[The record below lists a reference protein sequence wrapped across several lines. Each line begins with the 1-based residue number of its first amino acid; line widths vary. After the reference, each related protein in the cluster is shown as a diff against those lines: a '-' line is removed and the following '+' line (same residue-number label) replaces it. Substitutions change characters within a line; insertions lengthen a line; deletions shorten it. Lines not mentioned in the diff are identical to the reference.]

1 MEKSEQT
8 KAKLVSAVMKLMNN
22 GQKISRYGLL
32 AFAILVSFL
41 PILNPLQIFSSLQ
54 NYSFDTFQRML
65 PREIHS
71 EDPLVIIDID
81 DRSLA
86 EIGQWP
92 WPRNQLAKLTNQA
105 YAAAALG
112 FDIVFAESDRTN
124 PENFIDSYPLNQ
136 ALKKELSK
144 LPSNDELFAQ
154 AIVNHGTVVLG
165 QALNNKNNTQPYK
178 AKYGLVTQGD
188 DPKQFIRN
196 YLGAQNNIKPLN
208 DTASGIG
215 SMSIGN
221 NDAIVRQLPTF
232 ERIDDQLVPSLA
244 LEMTRVALGASTFQ
258 IKSSNASSEEAFGAQ
273 TGINNIK
280 LGPLTI
286 PTTPEGNV
294 WVYFAPTKNIPSV
307 SAGDVISGLI
317 PPEFFE
323 GKIALVGTSAA
334 GLLDLRSTPTEKNI
348 PGVTVIAQFIQQ
360 IFANEFL
367 QRPDWLFGAE
377 FLAGLVL
384 AVLVTLSIQA
394 LGPIGGLSILIVGS
408 SGIIGSSYYF
418 FKSKLFLVDPI
429 SPLIISLSV
438 YVVVTFCNFLFT
450 ELERS
455 RVRGAFAQYLSPEM
469 VNRLAE
475 SSESLVLGGERK
487 EMTFLFSDIRGFT
500 KISEQYKDDPEALTK
515 LINQLLTVLS
525 NAILDHGGTIDKY
538 MGDCIMA
545 FWNAPTDQANHREL
559 AIKSAHAMNEAL
571 SKFNLELNK
580 DLDFK
585 LEVGIGINSGN
596 CIVGNMGSDKR
607 FDYTVLGDAVNL
619 ASRLEG
625 QSSNYGLTMV
635 IGENTYLED
644 ASFQMVEMD
653 KISVKGKT
661 TPETI
666 FTCFKPETKFAD
678 GFFSQHEVF
687 LSEYRQQNWQ
697 AAKAMIQEL
706 TVCPNELG
714 LYYAHMSARIEEY
727 IINPPPLDW
736 EGVYV
741 AKNK

>member
-1 MEKSEQT
+1 
-8 KAKLVSAVMKLMNN
+8 MKKNYKQLT
-22 GQKISRYGLL
+22 RYGLL
-32 AFAILVSFL
+32 AFAIFISFL
-41 PILNPLQIFSSLQ
+41 PILNPLQIFSSLHK
-54 NYSFDTFQRML
+54 YSFDTFQRIL
-65 PREIHS
+65 PREVYP
-71 EDPLVIIDID
+71 EDPVVIIDID
-81 DRSLA
+81 DRALA

-92 WPRNQLAKLTNQA
+92 WSRSQLANLTNQA

-112 FDIVFAESDRTN
+112 FDIVFAEPDRTN
-124 PENFIDSYPLNQ
+124 PKNLITSYSLNEE
-136 ALKKELSK
+136 LTKELIA
-144 LPSNDELFAQ
+144 LPSNDELFAE
-154 AIVNHGTVVLG
+154 AIENHGTVVLG
-165 QALNNKNNTQPYK
+165 QALNNKEINNPSK
-178 AKYGLVTQGD
+178 AKFGLVTQGD
-188 DPKQFIRN
+188 DPKQFVTN
-196 YLGAQNNIKPLN
+196 YLGAQSNIKLL
-208 DTASGIG
+208 DTSAKGIG

-232 ERIDDQLVPSLA
+232 ESIDDQLVPSLA
-244 LEMTRVALGASTFQ
+244 LEMTRVAVGASTFQ

-294 WVYFAPTKNIPSV
+294 WVYFAPTKNIPTV

-317 PPEFFE
+317 PPDFFE
-323 GKIALVGTSAA
+323 GKVALVGTSAA

-348 PGVTVIAQFIQQ
+348 PGVTIIAQFIQQ

-384 AVLVTLSIQA
+384 AVLITLSIQA
-394 LGPIGGLSILIVGS
+394 LGPIGGLSILITGS
-408 SGIIGSSYYF
+408 GGIIGSSYYF

-429 SPLIISLSV
+429 SPLIIALSV
-438 YVVVTFCNFLFT
+438 YVAVTFFNFLFT

-500 KISEQYKDDPEALTK
+500 KISEQYKDDPEALTQ

-525 NAILDHGGTIDKY
+525 NSILEHGGTIDKY

-545 FWNAPTDQANHREL
+545 FWNAPTDQAEHRQL
-559 AIKSAHAMNEAL
+559 AIKAAHSMNDAL
-571 SKFNLELNK
+571 DEFNLEVEGN
-580 DLDFK
+580 LDFK
-585 LEVGIGINSGN
+585 LEIGIGINSGN

-619 ASRLEG
+619 ASRLES
-625 QSSNYGLTMV
+625 QSSNYGLHMIV
-635 IGENTYLED
+635 GENTYMDDSAFTMIEI
-644 ASFQMVEMD
+644 D
-653 KISVKGKT
+653 KIAVKGKSSA
-661 TPETI
+661 ETI
-666 FTCFKPETKFAD
+666 FTCFQLEIKFAE
-678 GFFSQHEVF
+678 GFLDTHNVF
-687 LSEYRQQNWQ
+687 LQEYRSQNWD
-697 AAKAMIQEL
+697 AAKLTISEL
-706 TVCPNELG
+706 MSSPNELE
-714 LYYAHMSARIEEY
+714 LYYRHMDARIDEY
-727 IINPPPLDW
+727 IKNPPAADW

-741 AKNK
+741 ATNK

>member
-1 MEKSEQT
+1 
-8 KAKLVSAVMKLMNN
+8 MKKNYKQL
-22 GQKISRYGLL
+22 SRFGLL
-32 AFAILVSFL
+32 AFAILISFL

-54 NYSFDTFQRML
+54 NYSFDTFQRIL
-65 PREIHS
+65 PREVYP
-71 EDPLVIIDID
+71 EDPVVIIDID

-92 WPRNQLAKLTNQA
+92 WSRNQLASLTNQT

-112 FDIVFAESDRTN
+112 FDIVFAEPDRTN
-124 PENFIDSYPLNQ
+124 PKNLIANYALNEE
-136 ALKKELSK
+136 LTKELSA
-144 LPSNDELFAQ
+144 LPSNDELFAK
-154 AIVNHGTVVLG
+154 AIEDHGTVILG
-165 QALNNKNNTQPYK
+165 QALNNNQNLLPTKTK
-178 AKYGLVTQGD
+178 FGLVTQGD
-188 DPKQFIRN
+188 DPKQFVTN
-196 YLGAQNNIKPLN
+196 YSGVQSNITIL
-208 DTASGIG
+208 DASARGVG

-232 ERIDDQLVPSLA
+232 ESIGNQLIPSLA
-244 LEMTRVALGASTFQ
+244 LEMTRVAVGASTFQ
-258 IKSSNASSEEAFGAQ
+258 IKSSNASSEEAYGAQ

-286 PTTPEGNV
+286 PTTAEGNA
-294 WVYFAPTKNIPSV
+294 WIYFTATKNISTV
-307 SAGDVISGLI
+307 SAVDVIAGVI

-323 GKIALVGTSAA
+323 GKVALVGTSAA

-348 PGVTVIAQFIQQ
+348 PGVTIIAQFIQQ

-377 FLAGLVL
+377 FLAGLGL
-384 AVLVTLSIQA
+384 AILTTLSIQA
-394 LGPIGGLSILIVGS
+394 LGPIGGLSVLVLGSGGIL
-408 SGIIGSSYYF
+408 GSSYYF

-429 SPLIISLSV
+429 SPLVIALSV
-438 YVVVTFCNFLFT
+438 YIAVTFFNFLFT

-475 SSESLVLGGERK
+475 SNESLVLGGEKK

-500 KISEQYKDDPEALTK
+500 KISEQYKEDPEALTQ

-545 FWNAPTDQANHREL
+545 FWNAPTDQAEHRQL
-559 AIKSAHAMNEAL
+559 AIKAAHAMNQAL
-571 SKFNLELNK
+571 DEFNFSMKGN
-580 DLDFK
+580 LDFK
-585 LEVGIGINSGN
+585 LEIGIGINSGE

-607 FDYTVLGDAVNL
+607 FDYTVLGDSVNL
-619 ASRLEG
+619 ASRLES
-625 QSSNYGLTMV
+625 QSSNYGLHMI
-635 IGENTYLED
+635 IGENTFIDD
-644 ASFQMVEMD
+644 AAFCMIEID
-653 KISVKGKT
+653 KIAVKGKSSA
-661 TPETI
+661 ETI
-666 FTCFKPETKFAD
+666 FTCFEVKTKFA
-678 GFFSQHEVF
+678 GEF
-687 LSEYRQQNWQ
+687 LDKHKNFLKEYRAQNWDV
-697 AAKAMIQEL
+697 AKSLISEL
-706 TVCPNELG
+706 ISSSDELE
-714 LYYAHMSARIEEY
+714 LYYKYMGSRIEDYE
-727 IINPPPLDW
+727 INPPSADW

>member
-1 MEKSEQT
+1 
-8 KAKLVSAVMKLMNN
+8 MKKNYKQL
-22 GQKISRYGLL
+22 SRFGLL
-32 AFAILVSFL
+32 AFAIFISFL

-54 NYSFDTFQRML
+54 NYSFDTFQRIL
-65 PREIHS
+65 PREVYP
-71 EDPLVIIDID
+71 EDPVVIIDID

-92 WPRNQLAKLTNQA
+92 WSRNQLANLTNQA
-105 YAAAALG
+105 YSAAALG
-112 FDIVFAESDRTN
+112 FDIVFAEPDRTN
-124 PENFIDSYPLNQ
+124 PKNLIASYDLNEE
-136 ALKKELSK
+136 LTKELVA
-144 LPSNDELFAQ
+144 LPSNDELFAE
-154 AIVNHGTVVLG
+154 AIENHGTVVLG
-165 QALNNKNNTQPYK
+165 QALNNNQNILPTKTK
-178 AKYGLVTQGD
+178 FGLVTQGD
-188 DPKQFIRN
+188 DPKQFVAN
-196 YLGAQNNIKPLN
+196 YSGAQSNITIL
-208 DTASGIG
+208 DASARGVG

-232 ERIDDQLVPSLA
+232 ESIGNQLIPSLA
-244 LEMTRVALGASTFQ
+244 VEMTRVAVGASTFQ
-258 IKSSNASSEEAFGAQ
+258 IKSSNASSEEAYGAQ

-286 PTTPEGNV
+286 PTTAEGNV
-294 WVYFAPTKNIPSV
+294 WIYFTATKNISTV
-307 SAGDVISGLI
+307 SAVDVIAGII

-323 GKIALVGTSAA
+323 GKVALVGTSAA

-348 PGVTVIAQFIQQ
+348 PGVTIIAQFIQQ

-384 AVLVTLSIQA
+384 AILITLSIQA
-394 LGPIGGLSILIVGS
+394 LGPIGGLSILVAGS
-408 SGIIGSSYYF
+408 GGILGSSYYF

-429 SPLIISLSV
+429 SPLVIALSV
-438 YVVVTFCNFLFT
+438 YIAVTFFNFLFT

-475 SSESLVLGGERK
+475 SNESLVLGGERK

-500 KISEQYKDDPEALTK
+500 KISEQYKEDPEALTQ

-545 FWNAPTDQANHREL
+545 FWNAPTDQDDHRQL
-559 AIKSAHAMNEAL
+559 AIKAAHAMNQAL
-571 SKFNLELNK
+571 DEFNLSMKGNLEFEL
-580 DLDFK
+580 
-585 LEVGIGINSGN
+585 EIGIGINSGE

-607 FDYTVLGDAVNL
+607 FDYTVLGDSVNL
-619 ASRLEG
+619 ASRLES
-625 QSSNYGLTMV
+625 QSSNYGLHMI
-635 IGENTYLED
+635 IGENTFIED
-644 ASFQMVEMD
+644 AAFCIIEID
-653 KISVKGKT
+653 KIAVKGKSSA
-661 TPETI
+661 ETI
-666 FTCFKPETKFAD
+666 FTCFEAKTKFA
-678 GFFSQHEVF
+678 GEF
-687 LSEYRQQNWQ
+687 LDKHKNFLKEYRAQNWDV
-697 AAKAMIQEL
+697 AKLLISEL
-706 TVCPNELG
+706 ISSSDELE
-714 LYYAHMSARIEEY
+714 LYYKYMGSRIEDYE
-727 IINPPPLDW
+727 INPPSADW

>member
-1 MEKSEQT
+1 
-8 KAKLVSAVMKLMNN
+8 MKKNYKQL
-22 GQKISRYGLL
+22 SRFGLL
-32 AFAILVSFL
+32 AFAIFISFL

-54 NYSFDTFQRML
+54 NYSFDTFQRIL
-65 PREIHS
+65 PREVYP
-71 EDPLVIIDID
+71 EDPVVIIDID

-92 WPRNQLAKLTNQA
+92 WSRNQLANLTNQA

-112 FDIVFAESDRTN
+112 FDIVFAEPDRTN
-124 PENFIDSYPLNQ
+124 PKNLIASYDLNEE
-136 ALKKELSK
+136 LTKELVA
-144 LPSNDELFAQ
+144 LPSNDELFAE
-154 AIVNHGTVVLG
+154 AIENHGTVILG
-165 QALNNKNNTQPYK
+165 QALNNNQNILSAK
-178 AKYGLVTQGD
+178 AKFGLVTQGD
-188 DPKQFIRN
+188 DPKQFVAN
-196 YLGAQNNIKPLN
+196 YSGAQSNITIL
-208 DTASGIG
+208 DASARGVG

-232 ERIDDQLVPSLA
+232 ESIGNQLIPSLA
-244 LEMTRVALGASTFQ
+244 LEMTRVAVGASTFQ
-258 IKSSNASSEEAFGAQ
+258 IKSSNASSEEAYGAQ

-286 PTTPEGNV
+286 PTTAEGNA
-294 WVYFAPTKNIPSV
+294 WIYFTATKNISTV
-307 SAGDVISGLI
+307 SAVDVIAGVI

-323 GKIALVGTSAA
+323 GKVALVGTSAA

-348 PGVTVIAQFIQQ
+348 PGVTIIAQFIQQ

-384 AVLVTLSIQA
+384 AILITLSIQA
-394 LGPIGGLSILIVGS
+394 LGPIGGLSILVAGS
-408 SGIIGSSYYF
+408 GGILGSSYYF

-429 SPLIISLSV
+429 SPLVIALSV
-438 YVVVTFCNFLFT
+438 YIAVTFFNFLFT

-475 SSESLVLGGERK
+475 SNESLVLGGEKK

-500 KISEQYKDDPEALTK
+500 KISEQYKEDPEALTQ

-545 FWNAPTDQANHREL
+545 FWNAPTDQANHRQL
-559 AIKSAHAMNEAL
+559 AIKAAHAMNQAL
-571 SKFNLELNK
+571 DEFNLSMKGNLEFEL
-580 DLDFK
+580 
-585 LEVGIGINSGN
+585 EIGIGINSGE

-607 FDYTVLGDAVNL
+607 FDYTVLGDSVNL
-619 ASRLEG
+619 ASRLES
-625 QSSNYGLTMV
+625 QSSNYGLHMI
-635 IGENTYLED
+635 IGENTFIED
-644 ASFQMVEMD
+644 AAFCIIEID
-653 KISVKGKT
+653 KIAVKGKSSA
-661 TPETI
+661 ETI
-666 FTCFKPETKFAD
+666 FTCFEAKTKFA
-678 GFFSQHEVF
+678 GEF
-687 LSEYRQQNWQ
+687 LDKHKNFLKEYRAQNWDV
-697 AAKAMIQEL
+697 AKSLISEL
-706 TVCPNELG
+706 ISSSDELE
-714 LYYAHMSARIEEY
+714 LYYKYMSSRIEDYE
-727 IINPPPLDW
+727 INPPSADW

>member
-1 MEKSEQT
+1 
-8 KAKLVSAVMKLMNN
+8 MKKNLK
-22 GQKISRYGLL
+22 QFSRYGLL
-32 AFAILVSFL
+32 IFAILVSFL
-41 PILNPLQIFSSLQ
+41 PILNPLQIFSNLQ
-54 NYSFDTFQRML
+54 NYSFDTLQRLL
-65 PREIHS
+65 PREVYA
-71 EDPLVIIDID
+71 EDPVVIIDID

-92 WPRNQLAKLTNQA
+92 WSRNQLAKLVNQA

-124 PENFIDSYPLNQ
+124 PQNFISSYPLNED
-136 ALKKELSK
+136 LKKELSA
-144 LPSNDELFAQ
+144 LPSNDELFSQ
-154 AIVNHGTVVLG
+154 AIANHGTVVLG
-165 QALNNKNNTQPYK
+165 QALNNKNNIKPSKTK
-178 AKYGLVTQGD
+178 FGLVTQGD

-196 YLGAQNNIKPLN
+196 YLGAQNNIKLL
-208 DTASGIG
+208 DDSASGIG

-232 ERIDDQLVPSLA
+232 ERIDDQLIPSLA
-244 LEMTRVALGASTFQ
+244 LEMTRVAVGASTFQ
-258 IKSSNASSEEAFGAQ
+258 IKSSNASSEEAYGTQ

-294 WVYFAPTKNIPSV
+294 WVYFAPTKNIPTV
-307 SAGDVISGLI
+307 SAGDVILGLI

-323 GKIALVGTSAA
+323 GKVALVGTSAA

-348 PGVTVIAQFIQQ
+348 PGVTIIAQFIQQ

-384 AVLVTLSIQA
+384 AVLITLSIQA
-394 LGPIGGLSILIVGS
+394 LGPIGGLSVLIIGS
-408 SGIIGSSYYF
+408 GGIMGSSYYF

-429 SPLIISLSV
+429 SPLIIALSV
-438 YVVVTFCNFLFT
+438 YVAVTFFNFLFT

-500 KISEQYKDDPEALTK
+500 KISEQYKDDPEALTQ

-525 NAILDHGGTIDKY
+525 NAILEHGGTIDKY

-545 FWNAPTDQANHREL
+545 FWNAPTDQADHRQL
-559 AIKSAHAMNEAL
+559 AIKAANTMNEAL
-571 SKFNLELNK
+571 DAFNLEIEGN
-580 DLDFK
+580 LDFK
-585 LEVGIGINSGN
+585 LEIGIGINSGD

-619 ASRLEG
+619 ASRLES
-625 QSSNYGLTMV
+625 QSSNYGLHMIV
-635 IGENTYLED
+635 GENTYMID
-644 ASFQMVEMD
+644 SSFTMIEID
-653 KISVKGKT
+653 KIAVKGKSSA
-661 TPETI
+661 ETI
-666 FTCFKPETKFAD
+666 FTCFKPEIKFVK
-678 GFFSQHEVF
+678 GFLDTHNVF
-687 LSEYRQQNWQ
+687 LQEYRSQNWD
-697 AAKAMIQEL
+697 AAKSTIGEL
-706 TVCPNELG
+706 MSSPNELE
-714 LYYAHMSARIEEY
+714 LYYRHMDARIDEY
-727 IINPPPLDW
+727 IKNPPAADW

-741 AKNK
+741 ATNK

>member
-1 MEKSEQT
+1 MK
-8 KAKLVSAVMKLMNN
+8 KHYKKL
-22 GQKISRYGLL
+22 SRYGLL
-32 AFAILVSFL
+32 VFAILISFL

-65 PREIHS
+65 PREVDS
-71 EDPLVIIDID
+71 EDPVVIIDID

-92 WPRNQLAKLTNQA
+92 WPRNQLANLTNQA

-112 FDIVFAESDRTN
+112 FDIVFAEPDRTN
-124 PENFIDSYPLNQ
+124 PKNFIASYSLN
-136 ALKKELSK
+136 KELAK
-144 LPSNDELFAQ
+144 ELAALPSNDDLFAE
-154 AIVNHGTVVLG
+154 AIENHGTVVLG
-165 QALNNKNNTQPYK
+165 QALNNNQNIPPAK
-178 AKYGLVTQGD
+178 AKFGLVTQGD
-188 DPKQFIRN
+188 DPKQFVTN
-196 YLGAQNNIKPLN
+196 YSGAQSNIKVL
-208 DTASGIG
+208 DASAQGVG

-232 ERIDDQLVPSLA
+232 ESISDQLVPSLA
-244 LEMTRVALGASTFQ
+244 LEMTRVAVGASTFQ
-258 IKSSNASSEEAFGAQ
+258 IKSSNASSEEAYGAQ

-286 PTTPEGNV
+286 PTTAKGNA
-294 WVYFAPTKNIPSV
+294 WIYFTPTKNISTV
-307 SAGDVISGLI
+307 SAVDVISGAV

-323 GKIALVGTSAA
+323 GKVALVGTSAA

-348 PGVTVIAQFIQQ
+348 PGVTIIAQFIQQ

-384 AVLVTLSIQA
+384 AVLITLSIQA
-394 LGPIGGLSILIVGS
+394 LGPIGGLSVLVLGS
-408 SGIIGSSYYF
+408 GGIMSSSYYF

-429 SPLIISLSV
+429 SPLIIALSV
-438 YVVVTFCNFLFT
+438 YVAVTFFNFLFT

-500 KISEQYKDDPEALTK
+500 KISEQYKDDPEALTQ

-525 NAILDHGGTIDKY
+525 NAILEHGGTIDKY

-545 FWNAPTDQANHREL
+545 FWNAPTDQADHRQL
-559 AIKSAHAMNEAL
+559 AIQAAHSMNEAL
-571 SKFNLELNK
+571 DEFNLKTEGNLN
-580 DLDFK
+580 FK
-585 LEVGIGINSGN
+585 LEIGIGINSGN

-619 ASRLEG
+619 ASRLES
-625 QSSNYGLTMV
+625 QSSNYGLHMIV
-635 IGENTYLED
+635 GENTY
-644 ASFQMVEMD
+644 MVDSAFTMIEID
-653 KISVKGKT
+653 KIAVKGKSSA
-661 TPETI
+661 ETI
-666 FTCFKPETKFAD
+666 FTCLKPEIKFAD
-678 GFFSQHEVF
+678 EFLVTHNVF
-687 LSEYRQQNWQ
+687 LQEYRSQNWD
-697 AAKAMIQEL
+697 AAKTTIGEL
-706 TVCPNELG
+706 MSSPNELE
-714 LYYAHMSARIEEY
+714 LYYRYMDSRIDEY
-727 IINPPPLDW
+727 IKNPPAADW
-736 EGVYV
+736 EGVHF
-741 AKNK
+741 ATNK

>member
-1 MEKSEQT
+1 
-8 KAKLVSAVMKLMNN
+8 MKKNYKQL
-22 GQKISRYGLL
+22 SRFGLL
-32 AFAILVSFL
+32 AFAIFISFL

-54 NYSFDTFQRML
+54 NYSFDTFQRIL
-65 PREIHS
+65 PREVYP
-71 EDPLVIIDID
+71 EDPVVIIDID

-92 WPRNQLAKLTNQA
+92 WSRNQLANLTNQA

-112 FDIVFAESDRTN
+112 FDIVFAEPDRTN
-124 PENFIDSYPLNQ
+124 PKNLIASYDLNEE
-136 ALKKELSK
+136 LTKELVA
-144 LPSNDELFAQ
+144 LPSNDELFAE
-154 AIVNHGTVVLG
+154 AIENHGTVILG
-165 QALNNKNNTQPYK
+165 QALDNNQNILTAK
-178 AKYGLVTQGD
+178 AKFGLVTQGD
-188 DPKQFIRN
+188 DPKQFVAN
-196 YLGAQNNIKPLN
+196 YSGAQSNITIL
-208 DTASGIG
+208 DASARGVG

-232 ERIDDQLVPSLA
+232 ESIGNQLIPSLA
-244 LEMTRVALGASTFQ
+244 LEMTRVAVGASTFQ
-258 IKSSNASSEEAFGAQ
+258 IKSSNASSEEAYGAQ

-286 PTTPEGNV
+286 PTTAEGNA
-294 WVYFAPTKNIPSV
+294 WIYFTATKNISTV
-307 SAGDVISGLI
+307 SAVDVIEGII

-323 GKIALVGTSAA
+323 GKVALVGTSAA

-348 PGVTVIAQFIQQ
+348 PGVTIIAQFIQQ

-384 AVLVTLSIQA
+384 AILITLSIQA
-394 LGPIGGLSILIVGS
+394 LGPIGGLSILVAGS
-408 SGIIGSSYYF
+408 GGILGSSYYF

-429 SPLIISLSV
+429 SPLVIALSV
-438 YVVVTFCNFLFT
+438 YIAVTFFNFLFT

-475 SSESLVLGGERK
+475 SNESLVLGGERK

-500 KISEQYKDDPEALTK
+500 KISEQYKEDPEALTQ

-545 FWNAPTDQANHREL
+545 FWNAPTDQADHRQL
-559 AIKSAHAMNEAL
+559 AIKAAHAMNQAL
-571 SKFNLELNK
+571 DEFNLSMKGNLEFEL
-580 DLDFK
+580 
-585 LEVGIGINSGN
+585 EIGIGINSGE

-607 FDYTVLGDAVNL
+607 FDYTVLGDSVNL
-619 ASRLEG
+619 ASRLES
-625 QSSNYGLTMV
+625 QSSNYGLHMI
-635 IGENTYLED
+635 IGENTFIED
-644 ASFQMVEMD
+644 AAFCIIEID
-653 KISVKGKT
+653 KIAVKGKSSA
-661 TPETI
+661 ETI
-666 FTCFKPETKFAD
+666 FTCFEAKTKFA
-678 GFFSQHEVF
+678 GEF
-687 LSEYRQQNWQ
+687 LDKHKNFLKEYRAQNWDV
-697 AAKAMIQEL
+697 AKSLISEL
-706 TVCPNELG
+706 ISSSDELE
-714 LYYAHMSARIEEY
+714 LYYKYMSSRIEDYE
-727 IINPPPLDW
+727 INPPSADW

>member
-1 MEKSEQT
+1 MKIDF
-8 KAKLVSAVMKLMNN
+8 KKLSK
-22 GQKISRYGLL
+22 YGLL
-32 AFAILVSFL
+32 VFAVLISFL
-41 PILNPLQIFSSLQ
+41 PIFNPLQIFSTLQ
-54 NYSFDTFQRML
+54 NYSFDTFQRIL
-65 PREIHS
+65 PREVYPG
-71 EDPLVIIDID
+71 DPVVIIDID

-92 WPRNQLAKLTNQA
+92 WSRNQLANLTNQA

-112 FDIVFAESDRTN
+112 FDVVFAEPDRTN
-124 PENFIDSYPLNQ
+124 PENLIASYPLSEV
-136 ALKKELSK
+136 LIKELGA
-144 LPSNDELFAQ
+144 LPSNDGLFSQ
-154 AIVNHGTVVLG
+154 AIENHGTVVLG
-165 QALNNKNNTQPYK
+165 QALNNNKNNKPYK
-178 AKYGLVTQGD
+178 AKFGLVTQGD
-188 DPKQFIRN
+188 DPKQFVAD
-196 YLGAQNNIKPLN
+196 YLGTQNNIKILDEAAN
-208 DTASGIG
+208 GIG

-232 ERIDDQLVPSLA
+232 ERIGDQLVPSLA
-244 LEMTRVALGASTFQ
+244 LEMTRVALGASTYQ
-258 IKSSNASSEEAFGAQ
+258 IKSSNASSEEAFGAH

-280 LGPLTI
+280 IGPLTI
-286 PTTPEGNV
+286 PTTADGNA
-294 WVYFAPTKNIPSV
+294 WIYFTPTRNILTV
-307 SAGDVISGLI
+307 SAADVLSGAVL
-317 PPEFFE
+317 PEFFE

-348 PGVTVIAQFIQQ
+348 PGVTIIAQFIQQ

-377 FLAGLVL
+377 FLTGLIL
-384 AVLVTLSIQA
+384 AVLITLSIHA
-394 LGPIGGLSILIVGS
+394 LGPIGGLSILILGS
-408 SGIIGSSYYF
+408 GGIIGLSYYF

-438 YVVVTFCNFLFT
+438 YVAVTFFNFLFT

-500 KISEQYKDDPEALTK
+500 KISEQYKDDPEALTR

-525 NAILDHGGTIDKY
+525 NPILDHGGTIDKY

-571 SKFNLELNK
+571 SKFNLELNE

-585 LEVGIGINSGN
+585 LEIGIGINSGN

-644 ASFQMVEMD
+644 SSFQIVEMD
-653 KISVKGKT
+653 KIAVKGKS

-666 FTCFKPETKFAD
+666 FTCFKPETNFMD

-697 AAKAMIQEL
+697 AAKAIIQEL
-706 TVCPNELG
+706 TASPNELE
-714 LYYAHMSARIEEY
+714 LYYAHMRTRIEEY
-727 IINPPPLDW
+727 VTNPPPADW

>member
-1 MEKSEQT
+1 
-8 KAKLVSAVMKLMNN
+8 MKKDLK
-22 GQKISRYGLL
+22 QFTRYGLL
-32 AFAILVSFL
+32 IFAILVSFL
-41 PILNPLQIFSSLQ
+41 PILNPLQIFSNLQ
-54 NYSFDTFQRML
+54 NYSFDTLQRLL
-65 PREIHS
+65 PREIYA
-71 EDPLVIIDID
+71 EDPVVIIDID

-92 WPRNQLAKLTNQA
+92 WPRNQLAKLTDQA

-124 PENFIDSYPLNQ
+124 PQNFISSYPLNE

-154 AIVNHGTVVLG
+154 AILNHGTVVLG
-165 QALNNKNNTQPYK
+165 QALNNKNNTKPYK

-196 YLGAQNNIKPLN
+196 YLGAQNNIKLL
-208 DTASGIG
+208 DDSATGVG

-244 LEMTRVALGASTFQ
+244 LEMTRVAVGASTFQ
-258 IKSSNASSEEAFGAQ
+258 IKSSNASSEEAYGAQ

-286 PTTPEGNV
+286 PTTPEGNA
-294 WVYFAPTKNIPSV
+294 WVYFAPTKNIPTV
-307 SAGDVISGLI
+307 SAGDVISGAI

-323 GKIALVGTSAA
+323 GKVALVGTSAA

-348 PGVTVIAQFIQQ
+348 PGVTIIAQFIQQ

-377 FLAGLVL
+377 FLAGLIL
-384 AVLVTLSIQA
+384 AILITLSIQA
-394 LGPIGGLSILIVGS
+394 LGPIGGLSVLIAGS
-408 SGIIGSSYYF
+408 GGIIGSSYYF

-438 YVVVTFCNFLFT
+438 YVAVTFFNFLFT

-500 KISEQYKDDPEALTK
+500 KISEQYKDDPEALTQ

-525 NAILDHGGTIDKY
+525 NSILEHGGTIDKY

-545 FWNAPTDQANHREL
+545 FWNAPTDQADHRQL
-559 AIKSAHAMNEAL
+559 AIKAAHSMNEAL
-571 SKFNLELNK
+571 DEFNAQTEGN
-580 DLDFK
+580 LDFK
-585 LEVGIGINSGN
+585 LEIGIGINSGN

-619 ASRLEG
+619 ASRLES
-625 QSSNYGLTMV
+625 QSSNYGLHMIV
-635 IGENTYLED
+635 GENTHMDDSE
-644 ASFQMVEMD
+644 FTIIEID
-653 KISVKGKT
+653 KIAVKGKSSA
-661 TPETI
+661 ETI
-666 FTCFKPETKFAD
+666 YTCFKPEMKFTEE
-678 GFFSQHEVF
+678 FLKKHEAF
-687 LSEYRQQNWQ
+687 LVEYRSQNWDG
-697 AAKAMIQEL
+697 ANLLIDEL
-706 TVCPNELG
+706 IPSSNELE
-714 LYYAHMSARIEEY
+714 LYYKHMRARIEEY
-727 IINPPPLDW
+727 IASPPASDW

>member
-1 MEKSEQT
+1 M
-8 KAKLVSAVMKLMNN
+8 
-22 GQKISRYGLL
+22 
-32 AFAILVSFL
+32 SFL
-41 PILNPLQIFSSLQ
+41 PILNPLQIFTSLQ
-54 NYSFDTFQRML
+54 NYSFDTFQRIL
-65 PREIHS
+65 PREVYP
-71 EDPLVIIDID
+71 EDPVVIIDID

-92 WPRNQLAKLTNQA
+92 WSRNQLAKLTNQA

-112 FDIVFAESDRTN
+112 FDVVFAEPDRTN
-124 PENFIDSYPLNQ
+124 PQNLIASYSLNEEL
-136 ALKKELSK
+136 AKELTS

-154 AIVNHGTVVLG
+154 AIKNHGTVVLG
-165 QALNNKNNTQPYK
+165 QALNNNEISKPSKTK
-178 AKYGLVTQGD
+178 FGLVIQGD
-188 DPKQFIRN
+188 DPKQFVTN
-196 YLGAQNNIKPLN
+196 YLGVQNNIKLL
-208 DTASGIG
+208 DASAQGIG

-232 ERIDDQLVPSLA
+232 ESIGDQLIPSLA
-244 LEMTRVALGASTFQ
+244 IEMTRVAVGASTFQ
-258 IKSSNASSEEAFGAQ
+258 IKSSNASSEEAYGAQ

-286 PTTPEGNV
+286 PTTAKGNA
-294 WVYFAPTKNIPSV
+294 WIYFTATKNISTV
-307 SAGDVISGLI
+307 SAVDVISGAI

-323 GKIALVGTSAA
+323 GKVALVGTSAS

-348 PGVTVIAQFIQQ
+348 PGVTIIAQFIQQ

-377 FLAGLVL
+377 FLAGLIL
-384 AVLVTLSIQA
+384 AISITLSIQA
-394 LGPIGGLSILIVGS
+394 LGPIGGLSILVGGS
-408 SGIIGSSYYF
+408 GGIIGSSYYF

-429 SPLIISLSV
+429 SPLIIALSV
-438 YVVVTFCNFLFT
+438 YVAVTFFNFLFT
-450 ELERS
+450 ELERG

-475 SSESLVLGGERK
+475 SSESLVLGGEKK

-500 KISEQYKDDPEALTK
+500 KISEQYKDDPEALTQ

-545 FWNAPTDQANHREL
+545 FWNAPTDQTNHRQL
-559 AIKSAHAMNEAL
+559 AIESAHAMNNAL
-571 SKFNLELNK
+571 SKFNQSLEGS
-580 DLDFK
+580 LDFK
-585 LEVGIGINSGN
+585 LEIGIGINSGE

-625 QSSNYGLTMV
+625 QSSNYGLNMV
-635 IGENTYLED
+635 LGENSYLQD
-644 ASFQMVEMD
+644 SSYQMIEID
-653 KISVKGKT
+653 KIAVKGKSAA
-661 TPETI
+661 ETI
-666 FTCFKPETKFAD
+666 FTCFEPATKFAD
-678 GFFSQHEVF
+678 NFMAKHINF
-687 LSEYRQQNWQ
+687 LKEYRSQQWDN
-697 AAKAMIQEL
+697 ANLLIDEL
-706 TVCPNELG
+706 ISSPNELE
-714 LYYAHMSARIEEY
+714 LYYKHMRARIDEY
-727 IINPPPLDW
+727 KINPPSSDW

-741 AKNK
+741 AQNK

>member
-1 MEKSEQT
+1 MKIDF
-8 KAKLVSAVMKLMNN
+8 KKLSK
-22 GQKISRYGLL
+22 YGLL
-32 AFAILVSFL
+32 VFAVLISFL
-41 PILNPLQIFSSLQ
+41 PIFNPLQIFSTLQ
-54 NYSFDTFQRML
+54 NYSFDTFQRIL
-65 PREIHS
+65 PREVYPG
-71 EDPLVIIDID
+71 DPVVIIDID

-92 WPRNQLAKLTNQA
+92 WSRNQLANLTNQA

-112 FDIVFAESDRTN
+112 FDVVFAEPDRTN
-124 PENFIDSYPLNQ
+124 PENLIASYPLSEV
-136 ALKKELSK
+136 LIKELGA
-144 LPSNDELFAQ
+144 LPSNDGLFSQ
-154 AIVNHGTVVLG
+154 AIENHGTVVLG
-165 QALNNKNNTQPYK
+165 QALNNNKNNKPYK
-178 AKYGLVTQGD
+178 AKFGLVTQGD
-188 DPKQFIRN
+188 DPKQFVAD
-196 YLGAQNNIKPLN
+196 YLGTQNNIKILDEAAN
-208 DTASGIG
+208 GIG

-232 ERIDDQLVPSLA
+232 ERIGDQLVPSLA
-244 LEMTRVALGASTFQ
+244 LEMTRVALGASTYQ
-258 IKSSNASSEEAFGAQ
+258 IKSSNASSEEAFGAH

-280 LGPLTI
+280 IGPLTI
-286 PTTPEGNV
+286 PTTANGNA
-294 WVYFAPTKNIPSV
+294 WIYFTPSRNILTV
-307 SAGDVISGLI
+307 SAADVVSGAVL
-317 PPEFFE
+317 PEFFE

-348 PGVTVIAQFIQQ
+348 PGVTIIAQFIQQ

-377 FLAGLVL
+377 FLTGLIL
-384 AVLVTLSIQA
+384 AVLITLSIHA
-394 LGPIGGLSILIVGS
+394 LGPIGGLSILILGS
-408 SGIIGSSYYF
+408 GGIIGLSYYF

-438 YVVVTFCNFLFT
+438 YVAVTFFNFLFT

-500 KISEQYKDDPEALTK
+500 KISEQYKDDPEALTR

-525 NAILDHGGTIDKY
+525 NPILDHGGTIDKY

-571 SKFNLELNK
+571 SKFNLELNE

-585 LEVGIGINSGN
+585 LEIGIGINSGN

-644 ASFQMVEMD
+644 SSFQIVEMD
-653 KISVKGKT
+653 KIAVKGKS

-666 FTCFKPETKFAD
+666 FTCFKPETNFMD

-697 AAKAMIQEL
+697 AAKAIIQEL
-706 TVCPNELG
+706 TASPNELG
-714 LYYAHMSARIEEY
+714 LYYAHMRTRIEEY
-727 IINPPPLDW
+727 VTNPPPADW

>member
-1 MEKSEQT
+1 MKIDF
-8 KAKLVSAVMKLMNN
+8 KKLSK
-22 GQKISRYGLL
+22 YGLL
-32 AFAILVSFL
+32 VFAVLISFL
-41 PILNPLQIFSSLQ
+41 PIFNPLQIFSALQ
-54 NYSFDTFQRML
+54 NYSFDTFQRIL
-65 PREIHS
+65 PREVYPG
-71 EDPLVIIDID
+71 DPVVIIDID

-92 WPRNQLAKLTNQA
+92 WSRNQLANLTNQA

-112 FDIVFAESDRTN
+112 FDVVFAEPDRTN
-124 PENFIDSYPLNQ
+124 PENLIASYPLSEV
-136 ALKKELSK
+136 LIKELGA
-144 LPSNDELFAQ
+144 LPSNDGLFSQ
-154 AIVNHGTVVLG
+154 AIENHGTVVLG
-165 QALNNKNNTQPYK
+165 QALNNNKNNKPYK
-178 AKYGLVTQGD
+178 AKFGLVTQGD
-188 DPKQFIRN
+188 DPKQFVAD
-196 YLGAQNNIKPLN
+196 YLGTQNNIKILDEAAN
-208 DTASGIG
+208 GIG

-232 ERIDDQLVPSLA
+232 ERIGDQLVPSLA
-244 LEMTRVALGASTFQ
+244 LEMTRVALGASTYQ
-258 IKSSNASSEEAFGAQ
+258 IKSSNASSEEAFGAH

-280 LGPLTI
+280 IGPLTI
-286 PTTPEGNV
+286 PTTANGNA
-294 WVYFAPTKNIPSV
+294 WIYFTPSRNILTV
-307 SAGDVISGLI
+307 SAADVVSGAVL
-317 PPEFFE
+317 PEFFE

-348 PGVTVIAQFIQQ
+348 PGVTIIAQFIQQ

-377 FLAGLVL
+377 FLTGLIL
-384 AVLVTLSIQA
+384 AVLITLSIHA
-394 LGPIGGLSILIVGS
+394 LGPIGGLSILILGS
-408 SGIIGSSYYF
+408 GGIIGLSYYF

-438 YVVVTFCNFLFT
+438 YVAVTFFNFLFT

-500 KISEQYKDDPEALTK
+500 KISEQYKDDPEALTR

-525 NAILDHGGTIDKY
+525 NPILDHGGTIDKY

-571 SKFNLELNK
+571 SKFNLELNE

-585 LEVGIGINSGN
+585 LEIGIGINSGN

-644 ASFQMVEMD
+644 SSFQIVEMD
-653 KISVKGKT
+653 KIAVKGKS

-666 FTCFKPETKFAD
+666 FTCFKPETNFMD
-678 GFFSQHEVF
+678 GFFSQHEAF

-697 AAKAMIQEL
+697 AAKAIIQEL
-706 TVCPNELG
+706 TASPNELG
-714 LYYAHMSARIEEY
+714 LYYAHMRTRIEEY
-727 IINPPPLDW
+727 VTNPPPADW

>member
-1 MEKSEQT
+1 MKIDF
-8 KAKLVSAVMKLMNN
+8 KKLSK
-22 GQKISRYGLL
+22 YGLL
-32 AFAILVSFL
+32 VFAVLISFL
-41 PILNPLQIFSSLQ
+41 PIFNPLQIFSTLQ
-54 NYSFDTFQRML
+54 NYSFDTFQRIL
-65 PREIHS
+65 PREVYPG
-71 EDPLVIIDID
+71 DPVVIIDID

-92 WPRNQLAKLTNQA
+92 WSRNQLANLTNQA

-112 FDIVFAESDRTN
+112 FDVVFAEPDRTN
-124 PENFIDSYPLNQ
+124 PENLIASYPLSEV
-136 ALKKELSK
+136 LIKELGA
-144 LPSNDELFAQ
+144 LPSNDGLFSQ
-154 AIVNHGTVVLG
+154 AIENHGTVVLG
-165 QALNNKNNTQPYK
+165 QALNNNKNNKPYK
-178 AKYGLVTQGD
+178 AKFGLVTQGD
-188 DPKQFIRN
+188 DPKQFVAD
-196 YLGAQNNIKPLN
+196 YLGTQNNIKILDEAAN
-208 DTASGIG
+208 GIG

-232 ERIDDQLVPSLA
+232 ERIGDQLVPSLA
-244 LEMTRVALGASTFQ
+244 LEMTRVALGASTYQ
-258 IKSSNASSEEAFGAQ
+258 IKSSNASSEEAFGAH

-280 LGPLTI
+280 IGPLTI
-286 PTTPEGNV
+286 PTTANGNA
-294 WVYFAPTKNIPSV
+294 WIYFTPSRNILTV
-307 SAGDVISGLI
+307 SAADVLSGAVL
-317 PPEFFE
+317 PEFFE

-348 PGVTVIAQFIQQ
+348 PGVTIIAQFIQQ

-377 FLAGLVL
+377 FLTGLIL
-384 AVLVTLSIQA
+384 AVLITLSIHA
-394 LGPIGGLSILIVGS
+394 LGPIGGLSILILGS
-408 SGIIGSSYYF
+408 GGIIGLSYYF

-438 YVVVTFCNFLFT
+438 YVAVTFFNFLFT

-500 KISEQYKDDPEALTK
+500 KISEQYKDDPEALTR

-525 NAILDHGGTIDKY
+525 NPILDHGGTIDKY

-571 SKFNLELNK
+571 SKFNLELNE

-585 LEVGIGINSGN
+585 LEIGIGINSGN

-644 ASFQMVEMD
+644 SSFQIVEMD
-653 KISVKGKT
+653 KIAVKGKS

-666 FTCFKPETKFAD
+666 FTCFKPETNFMD

-697 AAKAMIQEL
+697 AAKAIIQEL
-706 TVCPNELG
+706 TASPNELG
-714 LYYAHMSARIEEY
+714 LYYAHMRTRIEEY
-727 IINPPPLDW
+727 VTNPPPADW

>member
-1 MEKSEQT
+1 
-8 KAKLVSAVMKLMNN
+8 MKKNLK
-22 GQKISRYGLL
+22 QFSRYGLL
-32 AFAILVSFL
+32 IFAILVSFL
-41 PILNPLQIFSSLQ
+41 PILNPLQIFSNLQ
-54 NYSFDTFQRML
+54 NYSFDTLQRLL
-65 PREIHS
+65 PREIYA
-71 EDPLVIIDID
+71 EDPVVIIDID

-92 WPRNQLAKLTNQA
+92 WSRNQLAKLTNQA

-124 PENFIDSYPLNQ
+124 PQNFISSYPLNED
-136 ALKKELSK
+136 LKKELSA

-154 AIVNHGTVVLG
+154 AIANHGTVVLG
-165 QALNNKNNTQPYK
+165 QALNNKNNIKPSK
-178 AKYGLVTQGD
+178 AKFGLVTQGD
-188 DPKQFIRN
+188 DPKQFITN
-196 YLGAQNNIKPLN
+196 YSGIQNNIKQLESS
-208 DTASGIG
+208 AAGVG

-232 ERIDDQLVPSLA
+232 ERVDDQLVPSLA
-244 LEMTRVALGASTFQ
+244 LEMTRVAVGASTFQ
-258 IKSSNASSEEAFGAQ
+258 IKSSNASSEEAYGAQ

-286 PTTPEGNV
+286 PTTSKGNA
-294 WVYFAPTKNIPSV
+294 WVYFAPSNNISTI
-307 SAGDVISGLI
+307 SAADVISGAV

-323 GKIALVGTSAA
+323 GKLALVGTSAA
-334 GLLDLRSTPTEKNI
+334 GLLDLRSTPTEKNV
-348 PGVTVIAQFIQQ
+348 PGVTIIAQFIQQ

-384 AVLVTLSIQA
+384 AVLITLSIQA
-394 LGPIGGLSILIVGS
+394 MGPIGGLSVLLAGS
-408 SGIIGSSYYF
+408 GGIIGSSYYF
-418 FKSKLFLVDPI
+418 FRSKLFLVDPI

-438 YVVVTFCNFLFT
+438 YVAVTFFNYLFT

-500 KISEQYKDDPEALTK
+500 KISEQYKDDPEALTQ

-545 FWNAPTDQANHREL
+545 FWNAPTDQANHRQL
-559 AIKSAHAMNEAL
+559 AIESAHAMNNAL
-571 SKFNLELNK
+571 SEFNQNLEGS
-580 DLDFK
+580 LDFK
-585 LEVGIGINSGN
+585 LEIGIGINSGE

-625 QSSNYGLTMV
+625 QSSNYGLNMV
-635 IGENTYLED
+635 LGENSYLQDSSYQIIEI
-644 ASFQMVEMD
+644 D
-653 KISVKGKT
+653 KIAVKGKT
-661 TPETI
+661 SAETI
-666 FTCFKPETKFAD
+666 FTCFELETKFTEDFIDKHKHFLEKYRSQEWIPASLLAD
-678 GFFSQHEVF
+678 
-687 LSEYRQQNWQ
+687 
-697 AAKAMIQEL
+697 EL
-706 TVCPNELG
+706 ISSSNQLE
-714 LYYAHMSARIEEY
+714 LYYRHMKARIDDY
-727 IINPPPLDW
+727 KINPPSSDW
-736 EGVYV
+736 KGVYV
-741 AKNK
+741 AQNK

>member
-1 MEKSEQT
+1 MKIDF
-8 KAKLVSAVMKLMNN
+8 KKLSK
-22 GQKISRYGLL
+22 YGLL
-32 AFAILVSFL
+32 VFAVLISFL
-41 PILNPLQIFSSLQ
+41 PIFNPLQIFSALQ
-54 NYSFDTFQRML
+54 NYSFDTFQRIL
-65 PREIHS
+65 PREVYPG
-71 EDPLVIIDID
+71 DPVVIIDID

-92 WPRNQLAKLTNQA
+92 WSRNQLANLTNQA

-112 FDIVFAESDRTN
+112 FDVVFAEPDRTN
-124 PENFIDSYPLNQ
+124 PENLIASYPLSEV
-136 ALKKELSK
+136 LIKELGA
-144 LPSNDELFAQ
+144 LPSNDGLFSQ
-154 AIVNHGTVVLG
+154 AIENHGTVVLG
-165 QALNNKNNTQPYK
+165 QALNNNKNNKPYK
-178 AKYGLVTQGD
+178 AKFGLVTQGD
-188 DPKQFIRN
+188 DPKQFVAD
-196 YLGAQNNIKPLN
+196 YLGTQNNIKILDEAAN
-208 DTASGIG
+208 GIG

-232 ERIDDQLVPSLA
+232 ERIGDQLVPSLA
-244 LEMTRVALGASTFQ
+244 LEMTRVALGASTYQ
-258 IKSSNASSEEAFGAQ
+258 IKSSNASSEEAFGAH

-280 LGPLTI
+280 IGPLTI
-286 PTTPEGNV
+286 PTTANGNA
-294 WVYFAPTKNIPSV
+294 WIYFTPSRNILTV
-307 SAGDVISGLI
+307 SAADVLSGAVL
-317 PPEFFE
+317 PEFFE

-348 PGVTVIAQFIQQ
+348 PGVTIIAQFIQQ

-377 FLAGLVL
+377 FLTGLIL
-384 AVLVTLSIQA
+384 AVLITLSIHA
-394 LGPIGGLSILIVGS
+394 LGPIGGLSILILGS
-408 SGIIGSSYYF
+408 GGIIGLSYYF

-438 YVVVTFCNFLFT
+438 YVAVTFFNFLFT

-455 RVRGAFAQYLSPEM
+455 RVRGAFAQYLSPKM

-500 KISEQYKDDPEALTK
+500 KISEQYKDDPEALTR

-525 NAILDHGGTIDKY
+525 NPILDHGGTIDKY

-571 SKFNLELNK
+571 SKFNLELNE

-585 LEVGIGINSGN
+585 LEIGIGINSGN

-644 ASFQMVEMD
+644 SSFQIVEMD
-653 KISVKGKT
+653 KIAVKGKS

-666 FTCFKPETKFAD
+666 FTCFKPETNFMD

-697 AAKAMIQEL
+697 AAKAIIQEL
-706 TVCPNELG
+706 TASPNELG
-714 LYYAHMSARIEEY
+714 LYYAHMRTRIEEY
-727 IINPPPLDW
+727 VTNPPPADW